1 MFVCSAALAHVILK
15 ERLHFLGIVG
25 CVLCIV
31 GSTTIVLHAPKERT
45 IESVKDVWLLA
56 TEPGECIIVVSMYV
70 SAQNCLTSM
79 MRRIPHLMNQIHP
92 EIRCS

>member
-31 GSTTIVLHAPKERT
+31 GSTTIVLHAPQERT
-45 IESVKDVWLLA
+45 IVSVRDVWGLA
-56 TEPGECIIVVSMYV
+56 TEPGKCIMTLCMYLHRT
-70 SAQNCLTSM
+70 ALTS
-79 MRRIPHLMNQIHP
+79 LMQRTP
-92 EIRCS
+92 QC

>member
-1 MFVCSAALAHVILK
+1 VILK

-56 TEPGECIIVVSMYV
+56 TEPGECIIIVSMYV

-79 MRRIPHLMNQIHP
+79 MRRIPH
-92 EIRCS
+92 C

>member
-1 MFVCSAALAHVILK
+1 MILK

-56 TEPGECIIVVSMYV
+56 TEPGECIIIVSMYV
-70 SAQNCLTSM
+70 CICTELPDLNDAKNSSLLN
-79 MRRIPHLMNQIHP
+79 PIHS
-92 EIRCS
+92 EIQCS